1 MMQRKEGGFGM
12 TQSRVTI
19 LGARGSVPVSAPAFA
34 RYGGATTCV
43 LVRLAG
49 TGIVLD
55 AGTGILRL
63 PPDVLDR
70 SGLALLLTHAHLDHL
85 NGFSMCPYM
94 MLPGRTLDIY
104 AAAQSGMSIE
114 AILNDLYSP
123 PVWPVRPS
131 QLAAKLRYH
140 EVAPE
145 FVVGSVTVRSMDG
158 VHPGGVK
165 LFRLTADGKSVVFA
179 TDCTLTEALYPA
191 VVEFARGCDL
201 LLCDGQ
207 YSDAEFA
214 ARSGFGHNTWKT
226 AAKLGAD
233 CGAARTRIIHHDPT
247 HTDATLDAAAEE
259 VRAVNGACGF
269 AHEAEVIDL

>member
-1 MMQRKEGGFGM
+1 MA
-12 TQSRVTI
+12 QSRVTI

-49 TGIVLD
+49 PDVVLD

-63 PPDVLDR
+63 PPDVLAR
-70 SGLALLLTHAHLDHL
+70 AGLALLLTHVHLDHL
-85 NGFSMCPYM
+85 IGFSMCPYM
-94 MLPGRTLDIY
+94 MLSGRTLDIY
-104 AAAQSGMSIE
+104 GGEKNGLSIE
-114 AILNDLYSP
+114 TVLDTLYSP

-131 QLAAKLRYH
+131 QLAAEIRYH

-145 FVVGSVTVRSMDG
+145 FAVGGITVRSMDG
-158 VHPGGVK
+158 VHPGGVQ

-179 TDCTLTEALYPA
+179 TDCTLTEALYPE

-214 ARSGFGHNTWKT
+214 VRSGFGHNPWKT
-226 AAKLGAD
+226 AAKLGTD
-233 CGAARTRIIHHDPT
+233 CGAARTGIIHHDPT
-247 HTDATLDAAAEE
+247 HTDAILDDAAEE
-259 VRAVNGACGF
+259 VRAINANCGF
-269 AHEAEVIDL
+269 AREGEVIDL